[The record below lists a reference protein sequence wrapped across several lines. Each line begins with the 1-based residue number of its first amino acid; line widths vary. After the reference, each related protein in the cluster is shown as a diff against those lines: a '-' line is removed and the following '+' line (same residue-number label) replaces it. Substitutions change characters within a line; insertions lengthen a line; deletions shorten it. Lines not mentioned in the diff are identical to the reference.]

1 MPGQAAKDLG
11 EDVGPRRWDP
21 TEIAPLVDQLTEL
34 RTAMLELEASAED
47 RLKNIPADRQ
57 ASGRNLLHYVGLRRF
72 DIRELQEQLVLRG
85 LSSLGRCESHVM
97 DNVQSVLGILSS
109 QATREVAPIPESQIP
124 VDFRRGRKLLLE
136 STIRLLGQT
145 ERSEPLIM
153 VTMPAE
159 AGLDYRL
166 VRDLLGAGMS
176 VMRINCAH
184 DDQTAWSAMIQNLR
198 RAESELE
205 QSCRV
210 AMDLAGP
217 KIRTGPVE
225 SGPRVVRW
233 KPSRDEYGMVIAPA
247 RLWISPNPSG
257 CPPENIDLAIPV
269 SEDWWKSLEEG
280 DVLQLRDAAGRQR
293 KLRVVRALKEGLLAE
308 ADKTAYVTPE
318 TMVSRLKRA
327 NNAGGKTLLGHF
339 GPIPPKE
346 GYIVL
351 REGDQLVITSSDI
364 IGHPA
369 HHDGHGQLTSLA
381 SIGCSLPEVFAS
393 AIVGERVLL
402 DDGEIAGVI
411 EEASPTR
418 LIVRITRSRE
428 MGARLRA
435 DKGMNFPDTDL
446 NLPAL
451 TPADIEDLEFVAASA
466 DIVSYSFVRRTE
478 DVHQL
483 HEHLV
488 RLGKPELGVI
498 LKIENR
504 QAFENLP
511 LLLLDSMR
519 LSPATGVM
527 IARGDLAVECG
538 WERLVEVQEEILWMA
553 EAAHMP
559 VIWATQV
566 LEGLAKTGL
575 PTRSEITD
583 AGMGARAECV
593 MLNKGPNIV
602 ETVRILHEILR
613 LMQQHQVKKRSTFR
627 RLRMA
632 EGTM

>member
-11 EDVGPRRWDP
+11 EEFGLRRWDP
-21 TEIAPLVDQLTEL
+21 TGIDPLVEQLTEL
-34 RTAMLELEASAED
+34 RTAMLELESSVED
-47 RLKNIPADRQ
+47 RLKSIPADRR

-72 DIRELQEQLVLRG
+72 DIRELQEQLVVRG

-109 QATREVAPIPESQIP
+109 QATRKVESIPAEQIP
-124 VDFRRGRKLLLE
+124 VDFRRGRELLRE
-136 STIRLLGQT
+136 STIRLFGQT
-145 ERSEPLIM
+145 GRTEPLIM

-159 AGLDYRL
+159 AGLDYKF
-166 VRDLLGAGMS
+166 VRDLLVAGMS

-184 DDQTAWSAMIQNLR
+184 DDQTAWSAMIGNLR

-225 SGPRVVRW
+225 SGPQVIRW
-233 KPSRDEYGMVIAPA
+233 KPSRDEYGVVIAPA
-247 RLWISPNPSG
+247 RLWISPNPGG
-257 CPPENIDLAIPV
+257 CPPENFDLAIPV
-269 SEDWWKSLEEG
+269 SEDWWKSVEEG
-280 DVLQLRDAAGRQR
+280 DVLHLRDVAGRQR
-293 KLRVVRALKEGLLAE
+293 KLRIVRALKEGLLAE
-308 ADKTAYVTPE
+308 TDKTAYVTPE
-318 TMVSRLKRA
+318 TVVSRSSGAGKR
-327 NNAGGKTLLGHF
+327 GKSLLGRF

-346 GYIVL
+346 GYLVL
-351 REGDQLVITSSDI
+351 CEGDRLVITSSDI

-381 SIGCSLPEVFAS
+381 SIGCTLPEVFAS
-393 AIVGERVLL
+393 AHLGERVLL
-402 DDGEIAGVI
+402 DDGKIVGVI

-418 LIVRITRSRE
+418 LIIRITRSRAT
-428 MGARLRA
+428 GTRLMA

-451 TPADIEDLEFVAASA
+451 TPADIENLEFIAANA
-466 DIVSYSFVRRTE
+466 DIVSYSFVRRPE
-478 DVHQL
+478 DIGQL

-488 RLGKPELGVI
+488 RLGRPELGVI

-511 LLLLDSMR
+511 LLLLESMR